1 MKIRHLFVLIF
12 SLFGLNSLIT
22 ISNANQL
29 SEINQKIEKQ
39 KSKINEN
46 RQKRNALQATL
57 KQQEVEMG
65 QVFTKLKDT
74 ESSLADI
81 RASIKR
87 TEQEIKRLEQ
97 QEKEQKERL
106 KEQLESAYR
115 SGIHPSVLE
124 RLMSDSAKNAD
135 RMTAYYEHIN
145 QVRIDLINDLRHT
158 QEELKA
164 RRDELK
170 EQQKGHQT
178 QLSTQKKQEQD
189 LKKMQRERE
198 NTLKAIDKIL
208 EKDQSQLEELK
219 ANAVALQQKLVVAT
233 RQAEEQEKRDIAQL
247 DAKKSREENRKATE
261 SEKQQVRAGSGLG
274 SSKYPMP
281 VSGKV
286 ITKFGNGW
294 NGVVISAS
302 AGTPVQ
308 AIAGGKVMVAGWL
321 QGYGNVVVIS
331 HGREDLSVYG
341 YIQSILVKEG
351 SRVSAGQT
359 IATVGNSGG
368 RSSPALYFGITRA
381 GVAVNPLRLVR

>member
-1 MKIRHLFVLIF
+1 M
-12 SLFGLNSLIT
+12 
-22 ISNANQL
+22 
-29 SEINQKIEKQ
+29 
-39 KSKINEN
+39 
-46 RQKRNALQATL
+46 
-57 KQQEVEMG
+57 
-65 QVFTKLKDT
+65 
-74 ESSLADI
+74 
-81 RASIKR
+81 
-87 TEQEIKRLEQ
+87 
-97 QEKEQKERL
+97 
-106 KEQLESAYR
+106 
-115 SGIHPSVLE
+115 
-124 RLMSDSAKNAD
+124 
-135 RMTAYYEHIN
+135 
-145 QVRIDLINDLRHT
+145 
-158 QEELKA
+158 
-164 RRDELK
+164 
-170 EQQKGHQT
+170 
-178 QLSTQKKQEQD
+178 
-189 LKKMQRERE
+189 
-198 NTLKAIDKIL
+198 
-208 EKDQSQLEELK
+208 K
-219 ANAVALQQKLVVAT
+219 ANAAALQEKLVAAT

-302 AGTPVQ
+302 TGTPVQ

-341 YIQSILVKEG
+341 YTQSILVKEG
-351 SRVSAGQT
+351 SRVSSGQI

>member
-1 MKIRHLFVLIF
+1 
-12 SLFGLNSLIT
+12 
-22 ISNANQL
+22 
-29 SEINQKIEKQ
+29 
-39 KSKINEN
+39 
-46 RQKRNALQATL
+46 
-57 KQQEVEMG
+57 
-65 QVFTKLKDT
+65 
-74 ESSLADI
+74 
-81 RASIKR
+81 
-87 TEQEIKRLEQ
+87 
-97 QEKEQKERL
+97 
-106 KEQLESAYR
+106 
-115 SGIHPSVLE
+115 
-124 RLMSDSAKNAD
+124 
-135 RMTAYYEHIN
+135 
-145 QVRIDLINDLRHT
+145 
-158 QEELKA
+158 
-164 RRDELK
+164 
-170 EQQKGHQT
+170 
-178 QLSTQKKQEQD
+178 
-189 LKKMQRERE
+189 
-198 NTLKAIDKIL
+198 AIDKIL

>member
-1 MKIRHLFVLIF
+1 MKIRHLFILIF
-12 SLFGLNSLIT
+12 SLFGLNSLIE

-135 RMTAYYEHIN
+135 RMAAYYEHIN

-158 QEELKA
+158 QEELKT

-198 NTLKAIDKIL
+198 NTLKAIDKTL

-274 SSKYPMP
+274 SSKYPIP

-302 AGTPVQ
+302 TGTPVQ